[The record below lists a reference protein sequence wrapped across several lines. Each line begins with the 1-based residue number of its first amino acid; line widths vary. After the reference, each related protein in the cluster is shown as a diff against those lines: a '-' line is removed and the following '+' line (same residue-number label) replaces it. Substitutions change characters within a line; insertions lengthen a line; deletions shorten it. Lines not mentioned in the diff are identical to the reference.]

1 MFLFTNK
8 KGIGVWTF
16 EVSCIKWME
25 KSEVI
30 QKTLQWKYRLIS
42 VTSDWYHIISLVP
55 DIIFYLF
62 LIYIKFTAKYKIN
75 VITLLSI
82 I

>member
-8 KGIGVWTF
+8 KVIGIWTF

-30 QKTLQWKYRLIS
+30 QKRYSENIG
-42 VTSDWYHIISLVP
+42 WYLVIDIIS
-55 DIIFYLF
+55 FH
-62 LIYIKFTAKYKIN
+62 
-75 VITLLSI
+75 
-82 I
+82 

>member
-8 KGIGVWTF
+8 EVIGVWTF

-25 KSEVI
+25 QLEVI

-42 VTSDWYHIISLVP
+42 ITSDWYHIISLVI
-55 DIIFYLF
+55 D
-62 LIYIKFTAKYKIN
+62 
-75 VITLLSI
+75 ITLFVFDMHWFHC
-82 I
+82 